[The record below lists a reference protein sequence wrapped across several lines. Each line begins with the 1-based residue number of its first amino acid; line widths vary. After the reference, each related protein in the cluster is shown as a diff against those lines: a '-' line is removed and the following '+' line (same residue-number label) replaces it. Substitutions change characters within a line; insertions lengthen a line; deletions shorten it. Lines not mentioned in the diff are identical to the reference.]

1 MVQVARNIVAN
12 PLRNGLVKSVR
23 DYPHWD
29 AIWL

>member
-1 MVQVARNIVAN
+1 LLAMARYIVAN
-12 PLRNGLVKSVR
+12 PLRAGIAHSLA